1 MAMTTEDELVEI
13 AHQSVRDLAIHL
25 RRAADDLESL
35 TGGVRISLRTLEPD
49 YLSTAKAAAHILQA
63 LNGNLS
69 LERVISTCTEV
80 QRAVDARV
88 KA

>member
-1 MAMTTEDELVEI
+1 MAMTTEDELVGI

-25 RRAADDLESL
+25 RRAADDLERL
-35 TGGVRISLRTLEPD
+35 TTGVRISLITLGPD
-49 YLSTAKAAAHILQA
+49 YLSLAKDSAHIIQS

-69 LERVISTCTEV
+69 LERVISTCTEA
-80 QRAVDARV
+80 QRAGDARV